1 MNALQ
6 KETGSRPDA
15 QELETAMLAIG
26 SRRKIF
32 RTSRWAG
39 QQYEQTVVAAWF
51 ADRPL
56 DRTEEARLNPAAAG
70 IFPMSCS
77 SNDMKPP
84 NARGAPTRTLP
95 QGSGGQH
102 YQQEPAGHLPAPLR
116 RR

>member
-1 MNALQ
+1 MNEKTAQDALASCKAALPAAILTDGTAITSGNPFLDFDCNRWVPEDQLMEALQ

-39 QQYEQTVVAAWF
+39 QQYAQTVVAAWF

-56 DRTEEARLNPAAAG
+56 DRTEEPA
-70 IFPMSCS
+70 
-77 SNDMKPP
+77 
-84 NARGAPTRTLP
+84 
-95 QGSGGQH
+95 
-102 YQQEPAGHLPAPLR
+102 
-116 RR
+116 